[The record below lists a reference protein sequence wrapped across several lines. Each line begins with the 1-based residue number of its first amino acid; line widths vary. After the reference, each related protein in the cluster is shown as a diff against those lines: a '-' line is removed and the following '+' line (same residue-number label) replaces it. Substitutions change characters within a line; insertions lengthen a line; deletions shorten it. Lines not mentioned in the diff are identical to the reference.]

1 MFSKLSTKFRI
12 QIFVSFIAHFL
23 KVFLFLV
30 TGVIIH
36 TKKEYQD
43 SQLTNDG
50 ASIQALPSI
59 NRFILTARLRLM
71 GFPIIFDFF

>member
-1 MFSKLSTKFRI
+1 MFSKLSTKFLI
-12 QIFVSFIAHFL
+12 KIFLSFIAHFL

-43 SQLTNDG
+43 SQLTNDR

-59 NRFILTARLRLM
+59 NRLTARLRLM